1 MGTRQDQGRQD
12 GWFQR
17 GTEHRQVCGADHILA
32 THTLHTQEGWGQR
45 ETRRHKTRTPGSETQ
60 ESLLMKTKKK
70 KKIKAEPIFVS
81 PDGGETVYQQLPDG
95 NRVLVEQSQKAQD
108 EEQVYEEAEMVGTEA
123 IELRRK
129 YPTLKKAWDRYRVIW
144 RLVSDND

>member
-1 MGTRQDQGRQD
+1 M
-12 GWFQR
+12 
-17 GTEHRQVCGADHILA
+17 
-32 THTLHTQEGWGQR
+32 
-45 ETRRHKTRTPGSETQ
+45 
-60 ESLLMKTKKK
+60 TKSK
-70 KKIKAEPIFVS
+70 KKIEAGPIFVS

-108 EEQVYEEAEMVGTEA
+108 EEQVYEEAEMVGVEA
-123 IELRRK
+123 IELRRR

>member
-1 MGTRQDQGRQD
+1 M
-12 GWFQR
+12 
-17 GTEHRQVCGADHILA
+17 
-32 THTLHTQEGWGQR
+32 
-45 ETRRHKTRTPGSETQ
+45 
-60 ESLLMKTKKK
+60 TKRK
-70 KKIKAEPIFVS
+70 KKIKAEPIVVS

-108 EEQVYEEAEMVGTEA
+108 EEQVYDEAEMVGVEA
-123 IELRRK
+123 IELRRR